1 MQCQRCNKN
10 EGEYLCSVCNRV
22 VCQDCKVI
30 DSGKVYCLDHVPK
43 KELAPTETKEETKH
57 SHKTLKELIV
67 SDLILLVGVFIIFFI
82 SNNLIFNLVIGN
94 FDVIKQNFP
103 QLSFV
108 FTLMAYFTSFGVYTI
123 ITLVIILIA
132 LIAALLYKKRKD
144 KNI

>member
-1 MQCQRCNKN
+1 MQCQRCSKN

-30 DSGKVYCLDHVPK
+30 DNGKVYCLDHVPK
-43 KELAPTETKEETKH
+43 KELAPTETKGETKH

-108 FTLMAYFTSFGVYTI
+108 FTLMAYFTSSSVYTI

-132 LIAALLYKKRKD
+132 LIATLLYKKRKD